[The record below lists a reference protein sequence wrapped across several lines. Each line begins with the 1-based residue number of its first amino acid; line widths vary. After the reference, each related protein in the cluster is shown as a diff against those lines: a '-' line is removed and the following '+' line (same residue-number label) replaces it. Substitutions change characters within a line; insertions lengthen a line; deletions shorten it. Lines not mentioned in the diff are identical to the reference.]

1 LEKFKRWKPSSLNDY
16 LVAACLD
23 LWSLSYLS
31 SSLSSEA
38 APLDGAPT
46 LASLPFNELLTRW
59 DQATCASEKLRLI
72 QIAGSY
78 CYSNKSEPAEDG
90 SFAAVATKAFEHL
103 HTSLDGGTSSFHLE
117 TLSKSCSNFFH
128 YNRKC
133 SQVALQLD
141 LDKTILRVLSDANLE
156 TGANLGLLPCFVLAR
171 RGIDVDIDEFHQ
183 VLSCFE
189 RRAMKPAQR
198 RKLASLCSYLMTR
211 DALKAHYRN
220 MLEGLT
226 SLCYDPIA
234 SENSVSHGRQRTGAE
249 LSPMAW
255 TEDGNEIA
263 TQVFK
268 FVAEVDDALHFWI
281 QCYWVGP
288 DAPLAMPKTLP
299 SLLDLDSLGLAG
311 ITPAVLTTLT
321 EADCDELL
329 DHTVL
334 KKYLQPHVMRFV
346 SQIQLGEKVACETL
360 QEHLVMAVRSV
371 ASDPEFIKLDEDGQ
385 SNMLHEWLEG
395 YLDQAI
401 LVCRTEPNGSPA
413 TRCTLWPEFVSE
425 VNSPI
430 ESTDTMQE
438 RITTLLLSAGVGI
451 KPAPGHVR
459 LYHKNTTNRTSRFL
473 KYGLSHDLLTKR
485 GDFNTAKA
493 PGFYLFSSGS
503 DALWHETTR
512 SQDRMPSVQVQ
523 DTVLVFDVP
532 RAQLEDW
539 PHLTPAHR
547 QEWQEWIIGC
557 RTYLNDSALR
567 KLELEPWRDGPHALE
582 TLDQVKNYLRRKVG
596 GPLYCWPLG

>member
-1 LEKFKRWKPSSLNDY
+1 
-16 LVAACLD
+16 
-23 LWSLSYLS
+23 
-31 SSLSSEA
+31 
-38 APLDGAPT
+38 
-46 LASLPFNELLTRW
+46 
-59 DQATCASEKLRLI
+59 
-72 QIAGSY
+72 
-78 CYSNKSEPAEDG
+78 
-90 SFAAVATKAFEHL
+90 
-103 HTSLDGGTSSFHLE
+103 
-117 TLSKSCSNFFH
+117 
-128 YNRKC
+128 
-133 SQVALQLD
+133 
-141 LDKTILRVLSDANLE
+141 
-156 TGANLGLLPCFVLAR
+156 
-171 RGIDVDIDEFHQ
+171 
-183 VLSCFE
+183 
-189 RRAMKPAQR
+189 
-198 RKLASLCSYLMTR
+198 
-211 DALKAHYRN
+211 
-220 MLEGLT
+220 
-226 SLCYDPIA
+226 
-234 SENSVSHGRQRTGAE
+234 
-249 LSPMAW
+249 MAW

-299 SLLDLDSLGLAG
+299 SLLDLDCLGLAG
-311 ITPAVLTTLT
+311 ITPAVLTKLT

-329 DHTVL
+329 DHTLL
-334 KKYLQPHVMRFV
+334 KQYLQPHVMHLV
-346 SQIQLGEKVACETL
+346 SQIQLGEKVACEAL
-360 QEHLVMAVRSV
+360 QEHLVKAVRSV

-385 SNMLHEWLEG
+385 SDMLHEWLEG

-401 LVCRTEPNGSPA
+401 LVCRTEPNGSLA

-425 VNSPI
+425 VSVVNSPM
-430 ESTDTMQE
+430 EFPDTMQE
-438 RITTLLLSAGVGI
+438 RITTLLFSAGVGI

-459 LYHKNTTNRTSRFL
+459 LYHKSTTNRTSRFL

-523 DTVLVFDVP
+523 DTVFVFDVP

-567 KLELEPWRDGPHALE
+567 KLKLQPWRDGPHALE

-596 GPLYCWPLG
+596 ALHEAHFIAGPLARAEKRNVDNVKPFQADCERDDWVQSQLAEELHNCKMQYCFLNREEFQGEQDSRPDALDMLCRCLVATVRLELSQISMM